1 MVSRKELQTNYLLI
15 SADGQKELATVV
27 RKYYV
32 SYFSLLKD
40 KQDFSDGTMTVSI
53 STLPACSLSCNSCKW
68 DIPWCISDDGHKHKG
83 WNVLGPDRPGSKLTN
98 RQMHLWWSTK
108 IDENDWLVCIQFI
121 FLCHGWLLSMLVGW
135 FTIHSKTLNEWPS
148 VCKRT

>member
-53 STLPACSLSCNSCKW
+53 STLPACSHQPMELQ
-68 DIPWCISDDGHKHKG
+68 I
-83 WNVLGPDRPGSKLTN
+83 LQELM
-98 RQMHLWWSTK
+98 QMGYSLMH
-108 IDENDWLVCIQFI
+108 
-121 FLCHGWLLSMLVGW
+121 
-135 FTIHSKTLNEWPS
+135 
-148 VCKRT
+148 